1 MSEYREF
8 SSFNGLDR
16 TALFLGIPL
25 LACVFLLVLGVF
37 IMFVGMYFFS
47 VIGFLFALVVVP
59 IGFML
64 RSITMNDDK
73 ALQILAIEMKLRAKR
88 VAYDLMGN
96 TLTFAPER
104 FLRRKEVYEQGF
116 MDFYAT
122 TKKHK
127 K

>member
-8 SSFNGLDR
+8 SSYNGLDR
-16 TALFLGIPL
+16 TALFFGIPL
-25 LACVFLLVLGVF
+25 LACVALLVLGVF
-37 IMFVGMYFFS
+37 IMFAGMYFFS

-73 ALQILAIEMKLRAKR
+73 ALQILALEMKFRAKR
-88 VAYDLMGN
+88 VAYSLLGN
-96 TLTFAPER
+96 TLTFVPER
-104 FLRRKEVYEQGF
+104 YLRRNAVYEQSF
-116 MDFYAT
+116 VDFQT
-122 TKKHK
+122 GHK

>member
-8 SSFNGLDR
+8 SSYNGLDR
-16 TALFLGIPL
+16 TALFMGIPL
-25 LACVFLLVLGVF
+25 LACVALLVLGVF

-59 IGFML
+59 IGFFL
-64 RSITMNDDK
+64 RTITMNDDK

-96 TLTFAPER
+96 TLTFVPER
-104 FLRRKEVYEQGF
+104 YLRRKEVYEQSF
-116 MDFYAT
+116 VDYHTA
-122 TKKHK
+122 KK
-127 K
+127 